1 MERET
6 RVQSK
11 KTVAEDDVTCVYT
24 EQRMHCVI
32 GSHKKN
38 CNQSNCSLLEMMH
51 YQVTLIAAAIVAMDY
66 SSDVQPPVS
75 G

>member
-1 MERET
+1 
-6 RVQSK
+6 
-11 KTVAEDDVTCVYT
+11 
-24 EQRMHCVI
+24 MHCVI

-51 YQVTLIAAAIVAMDY
+51 YQVTLITAAIVAMDY
-66 SSDVQPPVS
+66 SSDVLPPVS